1 MKYRAS
7 FIFVL
12 LLVSNVGSVISCRHK
27 GDTWQGTIE
36 VVDGITIVRNPVNPL
51 YGEDVFTIEEE
62 LTIGERYGSEER
74 MFSQIIDVGV
84 DDDENIYVLD
94 FIEFHIKVF
103 DKYGEYKTTI
113 GKKGQGP
120 GEIQRPVNLV
130 ITPEK
135 EILINDRG
143 ARFFHYFKLNGEYLR
158 SVRQTKLI
166 SLIRPKVDSQNNIVA
181 RIIVEDKEGAWSFVL
196 GKFDFDL
203 KKMFTIFTYE
213 YELSPQTIHYFMADC
228 FWEIFDDDSIIWG
241 FSDKYEFEVLDKT
254 GRTVRRI
261 IKDYI
266 PVEITKEE
274 KEKHIKDSYGEK
286 GIPPGLS
293 VSWDRYH
300 NAYRFMTIDDS
311 GKIYVQ
317 TYEKTPDEGGYYYD
331 VFDSEGKYIAKISL
345 GSRPEILKK
354 GKLYTVEEDEDGFQ
368 YVKRYKV
375 VWKY

>member
-1 MKYRAS
+1 
-7 FIFVL
+7 
-12 LLVSNVGSVISCRHK
+12 
-27 GDTWQGTIE
+27 
-36 VVDGITIVRNPVNPL
+36 
-51 YGEDVFTIEEE
+51 
-62 LTIGERYGSEER
+62 

>member
-1 MKYRAS
+1 
-7 FIFVL
+7 
-12 LLVSNVGSVISCRHK
+12 
-27 GDTWQGTIE
+27 
-36 VVDGITIVRNPVNPL
+36 VDGITIVRNPIEPI
-51 YGEDVFTIEEE
+51 YEQGVFTIEEE
-62 LTIGERYGSEER
+62 LTIGERYGSEKS

-84 DDDENIYVLD
+84 DDDENIYILD
-94 FIEFHIKVF
+94 FIESHIKVF
-103 DKYGEYKTTI
+103 NKDGEYKTTI
-113 GKKGQGP
+113 GKIGQGP

-143 ARFFHYFKLNGEYLR
+143 ARFLHYFTLSGEYLR
-158 SVRQTKLI
+158 SVRQTKLL

-181 RIIVEDKEGAWSFVL
+181 RIIVEDKEGFWSFVL
-196 GKFDFDL
+196 GNFNFNL
-203 KKMFTIFTYE
+203 KKIFTIYTNE
-213 YELSPQTIHYFMADC
+213 YELSPQTIHFFMADC

-254 GRTVRRI
+254 GHTTRRI

-286 GIPPGLS
+286 GIPPGIT

-300 NAYRFMTIDDS
+300 NAFRFMTIDDS

-317 TYEKTPDEGGYYYD
+317 TYEKTTDESGYCYD
-331 VFDSEGKYIAKISL
+331 VFDCEGKYIAKISL
-345 GSRPEILKK
+345 KSRPEVLKK
-354 GKLYTVEEDEDGFQ
+354 GKLYTVEEDEDG
-368 YVKRYKV
+368 YHYLKRYKV
-375 VWKY
+375 TWKI